1 MNINDLYVYKLK
13 RLFNKRANP
22 IDNDTV
28 LFEQCDDELNE
39 IISLKIESNSDF
51 SLHRWYECLNVKK
64 IPCDLHCYKPY
75 DPFNSF
81 LRVLPNVFSINN
93 NDYCQGKNLFIIYF
107 IHQLKSIDRIDA
119 DNNLDQYKSDFINYL
134 FYEIGFGDNFDKKF
148 IVDDNVL
155 YFICDKNEG
164 GSQRETV
171 MNMLSSMHDL
181 AKQYV
186 KKGQEE
192 TLIKI
197 NGFHCDTIDFLT
209 SHDEDYH
216 LPFEDYNI
224 DYTYPDFFIKK
235 YSENKNEIFKVIK
248 DCVSLG
254 QENVNVFVSKIIVMN
269 YIYYVLKN
277 KPEEVLL
284 LKEFCG
290 KSNDLFFD
298 IFSFILKM
306 RFYVRKEYFKGLHL
320 GYYLSKLEI

>member
-1 MNINDLYVYKLK
+1 MNLNNLYIYKLK
-13 RLFNKRANP
+13 ILFNKRANP

-28 LFEQCDDELNE
+28 LFVRCDNEFNEL
-39 IISLKIESNSDF
+39 ISLKARNNSEF
-51 SLHRWYECLNVKK
+51 SLHRWYECLNEKK

-93 NDYCQGKNLFIIYF
+93 NDYYQGKNLFISYF
-107 IHQLKSIDRIDA
+107 IHQLKNIDRIDA
-119 DNNLDQYKSDFINYL
+119 ENNLDQYKSDFINYL
-134 FYEIGFGDNFDKKF
+134 FYEIGFGDNFDKNF
-148 IVDDNVL
+148 VVEDDVL

-164 GSQRETV
+164 GSQREKV
-171 MNMLSSMHDL
+171 MNMLSSIHDL

-197 NGFHCDTIDFLT
+197 NKFHCDTINFLT
-209 SHDEDYH
+209 SYDEDYH
-216 LPFEDYNI
+216 LPFEDYNV

-235 YSENKNEIFKVIK
+235 YSENQSEIFKVIK
-248 DCVSLG
+248 DCVSSG
-254 QENVNVFVSKIIVMN
+254 QERMNVFVSKIIVMN

-298 IFSFILKM
+298 ILSFILKM
-306 RFYVRKEYFKGLHL
+306 KFYVRKEHFKGLHL
-320 GYYLSKLEI
+320 GYYLSRVEI

>member
-1 MNINDLYVYKLK
+1 MFK
-13 RLFNKRANP
+13 R
-22 IDNDTV
+22 
-28 LFEQCDDELNE
+28 
-39 IISLKIESNSDF
+39 
-51 SLHRWYECLNVKK
+51 KK

-81 LRVLPNVFSINN
+81 LRVLSNVFSINN
-93 NDYCQGKNLFIIYF
+93 NDYYHGKNIFISYF
-107 IHQLKSIDRIDA
+107 VHQLKNIGKIDTG
-119 DNNLDQYKSDFINYL
+119 NNLDQYKSDFINYL
-134 FYEIGFGDNFDKKF
+134 FYEIGFGDNFDKNF
-148 IVDDNVL
+148 VFEDDIL
-155 YFICDKNEG
+155 YFICGKNEG
-164 GSQRETV
+164 GSKREKV
-171 MNMLSSMHDL
+171 MSMLSSIHDL

-197 NGFHCDTIDFLT
+197 NKFHCDAINFLT
-209 SHDEDYH
+209 SHDKDYY

-235 YSENKNEIFKVIK
+235 YSENKSEIFKVIK
-248 DCVSLG
+248 DCVSSG
-254 QENVNVFVSKIIVMN
+254 QERVNVFVSKIIVMN

-298 IFSFILKM
+298 ILSFILKM

-320 GYYLSKLEI
+320 GYYLSRVEI